1 MDQST
6 VLELFTER
14 GALLTGHFL
23 LSSGLHSAKYLQ
35 CALVL
40 QYPKDAESLGQNLAK
55 YFYTQKIDLVV
66 APALGGVIIG
76 HEVARN
82 LSVRA
87 VFTEREAAQMQLRR
101 GFEINLGEKVL
112 VIEDVITTGKSTR
125 EVIEL
130 VTKLGGEVVGN
141 ASIID
146 RSAGKAELSFAPV
159 SLAVLDVATYS
170 AENCPM
176 CQEGLPLVK
185 PGSRQPLDKSK

>member
-1 MDQST
+1 MDQSS

-14 GALLTGHFL
+14 GALLSGHFL

-40 QYPKDAESLGQNLAK
+40 QYPKDAESLGEHLAK
-55 YFYTQKIDLVV
+55 RFYTQKIDLVV

-87 VFTEREAAQMQLRR
+87 IFTEREAGQMQLRR
-101 GFEINLGEKVL
+101 GFEIKAGEKAL

-125 EVIEL
+125 EVIEV

-146 RSAGKAELSFAPV
+146 RSAGKAELPFIPV
-159 SLAVLDVATYS
+159 SLAALDVATYS

-185 PGSRQPLDKSK
+185 PGSRQTSDKSK

>member
-1 MDQST
+1 MDQSS

-14 GALLTGHFL
+14 GALLSGHFL

-40 QYPKDAESLGQNLAK
+40 QYPKDAESLGEHLAK
-55 YFYTQKIDLVV
+55 RFYTQKIDLVV

-87 VFTEREAAQMQLRR
+87 IFTEREAGQMQLRR
-101 GFEINLGEKVL
+101 GFEIKAGEKVL

-125 EVIEL
+125 EVIEV

-146 RSAGKAELSFAPV
+146 RSAGKAELPFIPV
-159 SLAVLDVATYS
+159 SLAALDVATYS

-185 PGSRQPLDKSK
+185 PGSRQTSDKSK